1 MSIHYL
7 NFFLYF
13 SQNERNTVVILYLT
27 NAKKM
32 LRNKVLIRHKA
43 ILLIYFTLS
52 TYLLYF
58 ISYSGKILYI
68 IKPQAGETLMRIL
81 KKVLIKLHI
90 KKPPR
95 HPHAGNTALP
105 DPIKEELQ
113 KNGLNTENIIVFFK
127 TDMCRAEQFGDAYI
141 LLDEKGIYVAEF
153 DEQIEK
159 SEKKK
164 KKIEF
169 SPKLLKLT
177 ATPLEDID
185 EVFAEQYLATGQLTY
200 KKGEE
205 YYSLAYFS
213 IGLLEKA
220 DNFKKIF
227 NALKQNKD
235 YRQYIGNVKD
245 RACIKCGAPVPNGMR
260 FCKDCVDKSSTVKR
274 LFSFFGDVKGKM
286 AFIIFSILVSTGL
299 NLLIPQFSTQ
309 KLYDE
314 VLNTGNTSSYDVLFK
329 ALISVVLSMA
339 AIKIFNQLFT
349 LFYQYLVAGVLPHVI
364 YSIKLKIFKAMQQLS
379 VGFYTHKQTGSLMER
394 VTRDSNNIYWFF
406 VDGFPYLIANAITV
420 IGILAIMFATSVKL
434 TLMILIAAIFI
445 FVCYPVFDRI
455 FRKMHHKVWVQN
467 SRLTSKVSDNI
478 NGHRIIK
485 AFSKEDDESEQFG
498 KISKKLMDSE
508 IKASNT
514 ENTVFPILSV
524 FVYLLSALVL
534 GYGGVLCIT
543 SNELTVGELLTF
555 VVYLQML
562 QAPIEFLSWVT
573 NWWARCV
580 DSAQRVFEIM
590 DTEPDVKDKENP
602 VILDDFKGSVE
613 LSELQFEYEP
623 AHPIIKNLS
632 LKIEAGEMLGIVGK
646 TGAGK
651 TTVSNLIARL
661 YDPKEGVVKIDGVDV
676 KDLSSKQLRRNIGIV
691 SQDIYLF
698 MGTIADNIRYAR
710 PDATNDEVIAAAK
723 AASAHG
729 FISKLPDG
737 YETWVGS
744 GGQDLSGGERQR
756 ISIARTIIQNP
767 KILILDEATAAMD
780 TETERNI
787 QNSLSELKSG
797 RTTIAIAHR
806 LSTLRDADK
815 LAVIDD
821 GECIEFGTYEELIEK
836 KGAYYKMFKLQ
847 EEALKFIGIGE
858 QPEEEKEEK
867 ANEQ

>member
-1 MSIHYL
+1 MNPI
-7 NFFLYF
+7 N
-13 SQNERNTVVILYLT
+13 
-27 NAKKM
+27 
-32 LRNKVLIRHKA
+32 
-43 ILLIYFTLS
+43 
-52 TYLLYF
+52 
-58 ISYSGKILYI
+58 KIL
-68 IKPQAGETLMRIL
+68 
-81 KKVLIKLHI
+81 VKLHI

-95 HPHAGNTALP
+95 PPQGHTGTLP
-105 DPIKEELQ
+105 EPVKEELRQ
-113 KNGLNTENIIVFFK
+113 NGLDTTDIICTFK
-127 TDMCRAEQFGDAYI
+127 TDMCGSERFGDVYI
-141 LLDEKGIYVAEF
+141 ILDEKGVYTAEF
-153 DEQIEK
+153 EENIEPAK
-159 SEKKK
+159 NKN

-169 SPKLLKLT
+169 KPKLLQLT
-177 ATPLEDID
+177 SLPIEDID
-185 EVFAEQYLATGQLTY
+185 EMFAEQYLATGQLTY
-200 KKGEE
+200 KKDGE

-213 IGLLEKA
+213 IGLLERA
-220 DNFKKIF
+220 DSFKKVF
-227 NALKQNKD
+227 NTLKAGKD
-235 YRQYIGNVKD
+235 YKQYLEGNQEKT
-245 RACIKCGAPVPNGMR
+245 CPKCGATISGGMR
-260 FCKDCVDKSSTVKR
+260 FCKDCAGKSSTIKR
-274 LFSFFGDVKGKM
+274 LFSFFGDVKWKM
-286 AFIIFSILVSTGL
+286 IFMLCSVLVSSGL
-299 NLLIPQFSTQ
+299 SLLIPQYSTQ

-314 VLNTGNTSSYDVLFK
+314 VLNTGNTAPYEVLLKGLFT
-329 ALISVVLSMA
+329 IVLTMA
-339 AIKIFNQLFT
+339 IIKILYQLFT
-349 LFYQYLVAGVLPHVI
+349 LAYQYLVAGMLPHVI
-364 YSIKLKIFKAMQQLS
+364 YSIKIKIFKAMQRLS

-406 VDGFPYLIANAITV
+406 VDGFPYLIANILIV
-420 IGILAIMFATSVKL
+420 IGIIVIMFTTSVKL
-434 TLMILIAAIFI
+434 TLMMLSMATII
-445 FVCYPVFDRI
+445 FVCYPIFNKL
-455 FRKMHHKVWVQN
+455 FRKLHHKVWVQN

-485 AFSKEDDESEQFG
+485 AFSKETDEAEQFD
-498 KISKKLMDSE
+498 KISNRLMDSE
-508 IKASNT
+508 IKAANA
-514 ENTVFPILSV
+514 ENTVFPILSI
-524 FVYLLSALVL
+524 FVYLLTALVL
-534 GYGGVLCIT
+534 GYGGVLCVT
-543 SNELTVGELLTF
+543 TDELTVGELLTF
-555 VVYLQML
+555 VVYLQMI
-562 QAPIEFLSWVT
+562 QGPIEFLSWVT

-590 DTEPDVKDKENP
+590 DTEPDVTDKENP

-613 LSELQFEYEP
+613 LEELQFEYEP

-661 YDPKEGVVKIDGVDV
+661 YDPKGGTVKIDGYDV
-676 KDLSSKQLRRNIGIV
+676 KDLSSKQLRKNIGIV

-723 AASAHG
+723 AASAHS

-787 QNSLSELKSG
+787 QNSLTELKNG

-821 GECIEFGTYEELIEK
+821 GECIEFGTYDELMEK
-836 KGAYYKMFKLQ
+836 KGAYYKMFRLQ
-847 EEALKFIGIGE
+847 EEALRFIGIGE
-858 QPEEEKEEK
+858 EAAEEEQEKEDK
-867 ANEQ
+867 PND

>member
-1 MSIHYL
+1 MNI
-7 NFFLYF
+7 
-13 SQNERNTVVILYLT
+13 I
-27 NAKKM
+27 AK
-32 LRNKVLIRHKA
+32 L
-43 ILLIYFTLS
+43 
-52 TYLLYF
+52 
-58 ISYSGKILYI
+58 
-68 IKPQAGETLMRIL
+68 
-81 KKVLIKLHI
+81 LIKLHFKKTPRPPFLDINSLPEAI
-90 KKPPR
+90 KSI
-95 HPHAGNTALP
+95 L
-105 DPIKEELQ
+105 EE
-113 KNGLNTENIIVFFK
+113 NGLSTEKTIAFFK
-127 TDMCRAEQFGDAYI
+127 TDMSGAEAFGDMYI
-141 LLDEKGIYVAEF
+141 LFDEKGIYTAEF
-153 DEQIEK
+153 EESIEPPK
-159 SEKKK
+159 NKTK

-169 SPKLLKLT
+169 KPKLLKLT
-177 ATPLEDID
+177 CTPIEDTD
-185 EVFAEQYLATGQLTY
+185 EMFAEQYLSTGQLTY
-200 KKGEE
+200 KKGND

-227 NALKQNKD
+227 NAFKQEKD
-235 YRQYIGNVKD
+235 YRQYIGSIQGKS
-245 RACIKCGAPVPNGMR
+245 CIKCGAPVPNGMR
-260 FCKDCVDKSSTVKR
+260 FCKDCVDKSSTIKR
-274 LFSFFGDVKGKM
+274 LFSFFGDVKWKM
-286 AFIIFSILVSTGL
+286 IFIIFSILVSTAL

-314 VLNTGNTSSYDVLFK
+314 VLNTGNTAPYEVLLNSLF
-329 ALISVVLSMA
+329 SVVISLA
-339 AIKIFNQLFT
+339 AIKIFNQIFT
-349 LFYQYLVAGVLPHVI
+349 LFYQYLVAGILPHVI
-364 YSIKLKIFKAMQQLS
+364 YSIKLKIFNAMQRLS

-420 IGILAIMFATSVKL
+420 IGIIAIMFATSVKL
-434 TLMILIAAIFI
+434 TLMILAAAIII
-445 FVCYPVFDRI
+445 FVCYPAFDKI
-455 FRKMHHKVWVQN
+455 FRKLHHKVWVQN

-485 AFSKEDDESEQFG
+485 AFSKEDDEAKQFN
-498 KISKKLMDSE
+498 KISKRLMDSE

-514 ENTVFPILSV
+514 ENTVFPILSI
-524 FVYLLSALVL
+524 FVYLLSAVVL

-543 SNELTVGELLTF
+543 TKELSVGELLSF

-562 QAPIEFLSWVT
+562 QSPIEFLSWVT

-590 DTEPDVKDKENP
+590 DTDPDVKDKENP
-602 VILDDFKGSVE
+602 IILEDFKGSVE
-613 LSELQFEYEP
+613 LNEVQFEYEP
-623 AHPIIKNLS
+623 ARPIIKNLS

-676 KDLSSKQLRRNIGIV
+676 KDLSSKQLRKNIGIV

-710 PDATNDEVIAAAK
+710 PEATNDEVIAAAK
-723 AASAHG
+723 AASAHS

-787 QNSLSELKSG
+787 QNSLSALKEG

-821 GECIEFGTYEELIEK
+821 GECIEFGTYNELIEK
-836 KGAYYKMFKLQ
+836 KGAYYKMFRLQ
-847 EEALKFIGIGE
+847 EEALRFIGIGE
-858 QPEEEKEEK
+858 EKAEDKEKEDK
-867 ANEQ
+867 PNE